1 MAIDPNPRSTARPAP
16 SMDPASES
24 TTAATHGA
32 DHAPLVFVTGA
43 SRSGTTMLA
52 RILGGHDAIL
62 ALQELHYFGSL
73 WDPARDPQSLPE
85 AELVRLGAIL
95 VARQIR
101 GLWAGEPTAA
111 ERDEA
116 RRTVMELPADQRTP
130 AGLFAA
136 IVQALA
142 FKAGKQCACEQT
154 PRNIFYA
161 RRLLDLYP
169 AARIV
174 HIVRDPRA
182 VLASQKNRWKLRA
195 LGAEHLPVR
204 EMIRNRV
211 NYHPLTIGKLWNEAN
226 EEAWRLR
233 GHARFHLVRF
243 EDLAAAPEAE
253 LSKLCAFLGID
264 VQPAMLDLPRWGSS
278 NLAHSSDQRGISREV
293 VDRWSQVLSHG
304 EILVCEQ
311 VTRRMMQPFGYQ
323 CERLGTVGRAR
334 TIPVLLSYP
343 LHLLG
348 VVALNPRRAWTQ
360 LKALRQANRSTA

>member
-1 MAIDPNPRSTARPAP
+1 MAHDPT
-16 SMDPASES
+16 PASITDVAS
-24 TTAATHGA
+24 GSSGPAVLAA
-32 DHAPLVFVTGA
+32 DQAPLIFVTGA

-52 RILGGHDAIL
+52 RILGGHSGIL

-73 WDPARDPQSLPE
+73 CDPVRDPQPLPE
-85 AELVRLGAIL
+85 AELARLGAIL
-95 VARQIR
+95 VARQTR
-101 GLWAGEPTAA
+101 GLWAGEPRVA
-111 ERDEA
+111 EQDAA
-116 RRTVMELPADQRTP
+116 RRTLATLPAEQRTP
-130 AGLFAA
+130 TGLFAA
-136 IVQALA
+136 IVQTLALEQ
-142 FKAGKQCACEQT
+142 GKQCACEQT

-169 AARIV
+169 KARIV

-195 LGAEHLPVR
+195 LGAEHLPVH

-233 GHARFHLVRF
+233 EHARVHLVRF

-253 LSKLCAFLGID
+253 LSRLCTFLGID

-278 NLAHSSDQRGISREV
+278 NLTHSSDQRGISREV
-293 VDRWSQVLSHG
+293 VDRWNQVLSPA
-304 EILVCEQ
+304 EIAVCEQ
-311 VTRRMMQPFGYQ
+311 VTQRMMQSFGYRP
-323 CERLGTVGRAR
+323 ELLGTIGRLR
-334 TIPVLLSYP
+334 TFPVFLSYP

-360 LKALRQANRSTA
+360 LQALRQANRSAA